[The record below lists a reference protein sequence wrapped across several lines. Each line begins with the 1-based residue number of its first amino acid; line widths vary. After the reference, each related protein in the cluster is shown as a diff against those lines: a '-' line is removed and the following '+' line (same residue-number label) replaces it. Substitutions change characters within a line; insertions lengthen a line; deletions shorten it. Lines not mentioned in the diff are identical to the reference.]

1 MLETYNKTNGTN
13 KEKRERVTDSR
24 RYLSVGVFQEIAEN
38 INKQGAA
45 VFELLKFLNEMR
57 ENYEQMVKI
66 AEDAARYA
74 DDKKQQEI
82 RDAVDSL
89 KIDFEQIEKIENIT
103 KNAEQITDV
112 DINALMDAIDFNTTD
127 QLTK

>member
-57 ENYEQMVKI
+57 ENYEQMVVKI
-66 AEDAARYA
+66 AEDAVRYT
-74 DDKKQQEI
+74 DDKK
-82 RDAVDSL
+82 
-89 KIDFEQIEKIENIT
+89 
-103 KNAEQITDV
+103 
-112 DINALMDAIDFNTTD
+112 TTRN
-127 QLTK
+127 QGRGGLVQNRF